1 MPGVDYRIGD
11 ALEALQELP
20 AESVSWIHLDDA
32 WARPMR
38 NGAFGV
44 EYNTHAFDETDDH
57 FSEHDTSLTTAA
69 LVDECHRVLE
79 PGGLL
84 VADTD
89 DWLYQYVREEW
100 GETQAAAGNVT
111 LLASSGEPDRSTPG
125 MYLSTGGY
133 SLVLAWKQAS
143 PWFPNAP
150 RYFQADRQREQYG
163 WSSAKP
169 LAPYWRLL
177 ETYCSTDGTVVVPG
191 RPRPPSLPR
200 ISTARPSTS
209 SASTPRPR
217 RRPPTRSDGAMNCS
231 DSKDSSSSREGS
243 EDGDCSRVQH
253 GGGRR
258 PHRRRRDQRLRQP
271 TDRASSLTSN
281 SGATGPRAS
290 LSRIEE
296 FSGRPRGLT
305 AVYQH

>member
-44 EYNTHAFDETDDH
+44 EYDTHAFDETDDH
-57 FSEHDTSLTTAA
+57 FEEHDTSLTTSA

-89 DWLYQYVREEW
+89 DWLFPRLYQYVWEEW

-111 LLASSGEPDRSTPG
+111 LLANSGQPDRSTPG

-133 SLVLAWKQAS
+133 SLVLAWKDAS
-143 PWFPNAP
+143 PWFPNTR

-163 WSSAKP
+163 WTSAKP
-169 LAPYWRLL
+169 LAPYRSLL
-177 ETYCSTDGTVVVPG
+177 EVYCPSDGTVVVPCAG
-191 RPRPPSLPR
+191 
-200 ISTARPSTS
+200 TAPAAVAAEDLYGDTVDVICID
-209 SASTPRPR
+209 TEP
-217 RRPPTRSDGAMNCS
+217 GA
-231 DSKDSSSSREGS
+231 KAAY
-243 EDGDCSRVQH
+243 ED
-253 GGGRR
+253 
-258 PHRRRRDQRLRQP
+258 RRRDELFGQQGLQQF
-271 TDRASSLTSN
+271 
-281 SGATGPRAS
+281 TG
-290 LSRIEE
+290 
-296 FSGRPRGLT
+296 T
-305 AVYQH
+305 K